1 MEDAAKK
8 MEGFLANSKTKTDT
22 EMLNKANAAREKA
35 YEIVKN
41 SAEFMHTFNDLYDK
55 LKPALF
61 NEDHVKVANAII
73 KLNDIRPHE
82 LIKEAGIL
90 KRIRTIKLDSE
101 FIKSV
106 LKWVNA
112 IVGIYE
118 MLDEAGKMLG
128 KSDKQI
134 EGARKQAASQRMRWG
149 M

>member
-1 MEDAAKK
+1 MLTITEDAAKK
-8 MEGFLANSKTKTDT
+8 MEGFLANSKTKADT

-90 KRIRTIKLDSE
+90 KRIRTIKY
-101 FIKSV
+101 
-106 LKWVNA
+106 
-112 IVGIYE
+112 YE
-118 MLDEAGKMLG
+118 ISFCNFSFDFHVWYCFLRILFNVE
-128 KSDKQI
+128 
-134 EGARKQAASQRMRWG
+134 
-149 M
+149 